1 MRYTSNIKKISIL
14 ISLLLLAGCGT
25 GAMHFYN
32 PETKSSI
39 ECSGGVGWQ
48 AQANKELCVKSAMNS
63 GFKLQG
69 Q

>member
-1 MRYTSNIKKISIL
+1 MR
-14 ISLLLLAGCGT
+14 
-25 GAMHFYN
+25 FYN

-39 ECSGGVGWQ
+39 ECSGGIGWQ
-48 AQANKELCVKSAMNS
+48 AQANKELCVKSAMES